1 LNFVVRTNYDPLKMT
16 SLDIALYVKT
26 VLFTA
31 VVSVVA
37 KSRAPDR
44 YAMVSSRRFTKGTIL
59 SIKVT

>member
-1 LNFVVRTNYDPLKMT
+1 MT